1 MILRFPEN
9 GFNKEDVDKIVRE
22 TGLNAAQVTIWGENI
37 CRMFPQY
44 NDRLEFLFSNKT
56 SASVVKDAMSDYVID
71 YTPEQLKTFKITAL
85 AERIKKLEEQVATLT
100 NQNHELLVKVDRQKR
115 IIKGGDNFALAKDIL
130 DQAETLYDKI
140 EATAERSAK
149 RARIDWKKNVEHMF
163 CAWLNHVFYTRVKPY
178 FHV

>member
-71 YTPEQLKTFKITAL
+71 YTPEQLKTFTITAL

-149 RARIDWKKNVEHMF
+149 RARID
-163 CAWLNHVFYTRVKPY
+163 
-178 FHV
+178 